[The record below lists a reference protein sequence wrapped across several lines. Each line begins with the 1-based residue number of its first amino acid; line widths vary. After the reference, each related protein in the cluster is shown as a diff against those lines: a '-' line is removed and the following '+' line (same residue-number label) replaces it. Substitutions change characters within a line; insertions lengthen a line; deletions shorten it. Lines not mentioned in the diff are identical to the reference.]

1 MDIIIDRETKEMN
14 TSFGA
19 LALEK
24 LGKYFSKYPF
34 LENVSIF
41 LRGSKHPTKKVKLS
55 AHLKGKEV
63 YAEASG
69 KFHEDAFENAMQKL
83 VVQLDKYKT
92 TRYKKGA
99 V

>member
-14 TSFGA
+14 TNFGK

-24 LGKYFSKYPF
+24 MQKYFAKYPF
-34 LENVSIF
+34 LENVNIF
-41 LRGSKHPTKKVKLS
+41 CRGSKHPTKKVKLS
-55 AHLKGKEV
+55 AHLKGKDI

-69 KFHEDAFENAMQKL
+69 AFHEDAFESAITKL

-92 TRYKKGA
+92 TRYKKGVA
-99 V
+99 